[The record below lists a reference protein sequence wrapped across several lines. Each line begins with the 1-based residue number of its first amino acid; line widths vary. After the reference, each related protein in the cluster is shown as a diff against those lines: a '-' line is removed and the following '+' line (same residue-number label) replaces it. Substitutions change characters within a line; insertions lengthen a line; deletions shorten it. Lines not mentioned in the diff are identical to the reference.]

1 MADLHTHSVQ
11 EALNA
16 TVGGVWTVSSAGT
29 AGSSADVAN
38 TTHKSLHS
46 STATIGVY
54 SAVEIYFNFTTSE
67 TNVNASNDLILP
79 KNTLTFL
86 TVPKGL
92 GSATT
97 IYFNYN
103 STSTSTGAV
112 RIVEV

>member
-1 MADLHTHSVQ
+1 MADLHSHSVQ

-29 AGSSADVAN
+29 AESSADVAN

-46 STATIGVY
+46 STATIGIY

-67 TNVNASNDLILP
+67 ANVNDTDDMILP

-92 GSATT
+92 GNT

-103 STSTSTGAV
+103 STSTDTGAV

>member
-1 MADLHTHSVQ
+1 MADLHKHSVQ

-16 TVGGVWTVSSAGT
+16 TVGGVWTVSSADT

-38 TTHKSLHS
+38 TIHKSLNP

-67 TNVNASNDLILP
+67 ANVNDTDDMILP

-92 GSATT
+92 GRTV
-97 IYFNYN
+97 YFNYN
-103 STSTSTGAV
+103 STSTDTGAV